1 MVHNDSEEDATVSWH
16 PALRPND
23 DQHQGPSSNPFSSS
37 AIHSPASTSISPEI
51 DAGPATTPD
60 QQSRSIYDTIEE
72 SPPDV
77 HSSLDNDPDDSSF
90 VGPQTAVLES
100 RPEADPNILQQP
112 DHAEGSIQ
120 NEPRAGQAS
129 AVESSNRAI
138 AESLDREDGRIS
150 GLRLSVG
157 EEKYQGVTQ
166 EERSELSSDD
176 DDERLDSMG
185 LISRSETQQ
194 ILSQMERS
202 SSFPALQTDSAPNN
216 VHDGGHLPKMKA
228 EVTMADSQADLDTN
242 NGIQKATQRAIQ
254 NSNQT
259 ASPEGKLNGATF
271 EGEEDLF
278 FAPLASTNQTLAEPS
293 NAEARFEEGLPLI
306 DSESKPSDELH
317 QELRPSQPFEDQIR
331 NFSLD
336 QSEASFFDHSTT
348 SAVENPPAAH
358 LDRKATSDVLKSL
371 NFVSDQ
377 GPGAPVQSPDQASSL
392 TSGQQHEDNQGQGK
406 LLNGNGDV
414 GASALWD
421 AMLDDDDFLAGDDDE
436 LLPDSTPQSS
446 AGSPSSFLGSLNDRT
461 SFQEP
466 DEVLSRYDS
475 PSHSGSGATSNS
487 QARQTPSGQTSNP
500 DARYQPSSTDIAHM
514 SPTTYG
520 NVGFSQPNLAPMTFG
535 QTSFQGQ
542 FQRPA
547 APPKAESFVD
557 QSKGGYKSPYDLP
570 MDLSQPRKRIQMHQ
584 PPPASRAPAPPPRSS
599 SSMTSDTAP
608 TSSNGPLLSPLS
620 PQNGTFERQARSPST
635 QHTAAPS
642 SNNRRISNEQP
653 TSLKTKA
660 SSSSFFEELPITAKP
675 RPPTAQGRYTPLHSG
690 PLPSQTFPASSSPP
704 QGQPPTQMPPP
715 PVPTK
720 QSTTDS
726 YSQYQLQ
733 RPERLDPYANVP
745 LQSSTA
751 PGVSSTR
758 YSPAPTSQTAPPPT
772 RYSPAPLGSQIAAP
786 PSAPS
791 RYSPAPPSS
800 NNVMQSQNRYA
811 SQPQQSPQLPPHS
824 ATVQNRR
831 PSQPIPSVANA
842 FPFQPRTSSPLA
854 YHNKKSNP
862 QVDVSYNISDSI
874 PTSPP
879 RRIPPPQHLSPQ
891 RESPPSS
898 AVPGPAQGFAPPR
911 RSQTQSPGR
920 RGPVSSLIATS
931 TDAMQRPASVHGPS
945 SPDASANAYQSFP
958 PVRSSI
964 RQRGLSQHLNFIS
977 PTDGSQHDELQRWRG
992 SPIFR
997 FGLGG
1002 SVLSSFPKHIPRY
1015 TAGSATPMIKPMA
1028 GEVKTRSA
1036 TGVLQIPEHI
1046 AKFPGPL
1053 RSKSKKKEVLAWL
1066 SDRIVAFESM
1076 SVPSFSPQ
1084 LPDPVKRH
1092 DEKILLW
1099 KIVRVIVEHDGIV
1112 DGSVEVQKA
1121 MNLVLAPEAATPED
1135 LHSTNTT
1142 TAADVATIYKP
1153 AGAVTHTEE
1162 VDPVAV
1168 DMVRKILLRGDR
1180 EKAVWTAVDNRLWAH
1195 AMLLSYTQDKSV
1207 WKQVAH
1213 EFVRQEVKLIGVNTE
1228 PLAALYEIFAGN
1240 VEESIDE
1247 LVPPSARAGLQMVS
1261 KVGGAGPTKSALDGL
1276 DKWRETL
1283 SLVLNNRSPE
1293 DQKALAALG
1302 QMLAS
1307 YGRIEASHICHLFAS
1322 SPMLPSVFGGAD
1334 DGQASIVLLG
1344 ADHRNHPGEFF
1355 RDEDTVLLTEVYEFA
1370 SSVLA
1375 SNSRS
1380 ALMPHLQAYKL
1391 QHVKSLAEA
1400 GFKTEAQAYCDAIGA
1415 SLRSTTKLS
1424 PYYHPQFLAE
1434 LDEVTRCLS
1443 QAPTEPSSWISK
1455 PNMGKVSD
1463 SMWNKFTTF
1472 VAGEESDAASTGS
1485 GRDAGHEFGPFA
1497 KVSGTPTVSRSG
1509 SISDLQGNYATA
1521 APPPIPNTIA
1531 GSRYAP
1537 NGQHSARSSSELT
1550 RGRPSLDS
1558 QRSPYL
1564 PQGTVQKSPYDPN
1577 AYLNQQSYM
1586 SSPIPPQS
1594 ASPYG
1599 PLGASPSVQPSR
1611 DIPPQTPYMP
1621 TEQPAEQS
1629 SLYPPHV
1636 SEPYVPTAPLKQP
1649 EPHIQAVSS
1658 TASASAPSLGMEPA
1672 QTSAFNNYA
1681 LAEAVLPAA
1690 PPQPSSNYAPPL
1702 QSYSSYEPPSTEYV
1716 PYQPDPSSDSE
1727 PENRKSKKQS
1737 LIDDT
1742 DDFPSTNSRA
1752 ANTDSM
1758 GPDDDAT
1765 ARRKANDKAAEAA
1778 FRAAA
1783 EADAAK
1789 DKNPATGTTNN
1800 ADKSL
1805 KAKSSWFGS
1814 LFSRKEADSLDSSSS
1829 NKGSGSGGGSSE
1841 GGGQKVIRAKLGE
1854 ESSFYYDKELKKW
1867 VNKKDPASMQQS
1879 AKATPPPPKGPIGRV
1894 VSETLGGT
1902 AAGPPRSGSAGSPPS
1917 IASSRLTSSNSPP
1930 NGVGAPPTAAPIT
1943 GSGRESA
1950 PPSITAPATSS
1961 GVGGLGGG
1969 PPPPAAP
1976 PMNRPASTA
1985 LSTASDIDDL
1995 LGGPPNAGARKPGG
2009 TLKGK
2014 KGRTGAG
2021 RYVDVMAK

>member
-1 MVHNDSEEDATVSWH
+1 MVHNDSEEDVTVSWH

-23 DQHQGPSSNPFSSS
+23 DQHQGPSSNPFASSP
-37 AIHSPASTSISPEI
+37 IHSPASPSISPEI
-51 DAGPATTPD
+51 DAGPATASD
-60 QQSRSIYDTIEE
+60 QPSRSVHDTREE
-72 SPPDV
+72 STADV
-77 HSSLDNDPDDSSF
+77 HSSLDTRPHDSSF
-90 VGPQTAVLES
+90 VGPQTAVLEFQ
-100 RPEADPNILQQP
+100 PEANPKTLQQP
-112 DHAEGSIQ
+112 DHVEGSIQ
-120 NEPRAGQAS
+120 NEPHGGQAS
-129 AVESSNRAI
+129 AVESSHRVV
-138 AESLDREDGRIS
+138 AESLDREDGHIS

-176 DDERLDSMG
+176 DDYERLDSMG
-185 LISRSETQQ
+185 GISRSETQQ
-194 ILSQMERS
+194 ILGQMKRS

-216 VHDGGHLPKMKA
+216 VPDGGHLPKTQA
-228 EVTMADSQADLDTN
+228 EVAIADSQAEIDAD
-242 NGIQKATQRAIQ
+242 NGIQKATQQAIP

-259 ASPEGKLNGATF
+259 VSPEGKLNGATF

-278 FAPLASTNQTLAEPS
+278 FAQLASNQTLAVPS

-306 DSESKPSDELH
+306 DSESTHDELH
-317 QELRPSQPFEDQIR
+317 QELRPSQPCEDQIR

-336 QSEASFFDHSTT
+336 QSEASFFDRSTT
-348 SAVENPPAAH
+348 STVENPPNPAAH
-358 LDRKATSDVLKSL
+358 LDRKATTDVLKSL

-377 GPGAPVQSPDQASSL
+377 GPGAEVQSPNQASSL
-392 TSGQQHEDNQGQGK
+392 ISGQQHKDNQVQEK
-406 LLNGNGDV
+406 LLNGNGDA

-421 AMLDDDDFLAGDDDE
+421 AVLDDDDFLAGDDDE
-436 LLPDSTPQSS
+436 LLPDSTAQSS
-446 AGSPSSFLGSLNDRT
+446 AGSPSSFLGSLNDGT

-475 PSHSGSGATSNS
+475 PSHGGSVATSNS
-487 QARQTPSGQTSNP
+487 QAHQTPSGQSSNP
-500 DARYQPSSTDIAHM
+500 YAPHQPPSTDIAHM

-520 NVGFSQPNLAPMTFG
+520 NVGFSRPDLAPMTFG
-535 QTSFQGQ
+535 QNSFQGQ
-542 FQRPA
+542 VQRPA

-570 MDLSQPRKRIQMHQ
+570 MELSQPRKRIQMHQ
-584 PPPASRAPAPPPRSS
+584 PPLASRAPAPPPRSS
-599 SSMTSDTAP
+599 SSMTSDRAP
-608 TSSNGPLLSPLS
+608 TSSNGPLQSPIS
-620 PQNGTFERQARSPST
+620 PQNGTFERQARPPSA
-635 QHTAAPS
+635 QNTAAPS
-642 SNNRRISNEQP
+642 SNNSRISNEQP
-653 TSLKTKA
+653 TSLKAKA
-660 SSSSFFEELPITAKP
+660 RSSSFFEELPITIRP
-675 RPPTAQGRYTPLHSG
+675 RPPTAQGRYTPLHTG
-690 PLPSQTFPASSSPP
+690 PLPPQSFSASPSPP
-704 QGQPPTQMPPP
+704 QAQPPTQMPPP

-720 QSTTDS
+720 HTTNDS

-772 RYSPAPLGSQIAAP
+772 RYSPAPLGSQIAPP

-791 RYSPAPPSS
+791 RYSPTPPSS
-800 NNVMQSQNRYA
+800 SNVMQSQNRYA

-824 ATVQNRR
+824 ATVQKRR
-831 PSQPIPSVANA
+831 PSQPIPTAANA

-854 YHNKKSNP
+854 YHNKKSNA
-862 QVDVSYNISDSI
+862 QVDVSYNVSDGI
-874 PTSPP
+874 PNSPP
-879 RRIPPPQHLSPQ
+879 TRVPPPQHLPPQ

-931 TDAMQRPASVHGPS
+931 IDTMQRPASVHGPS

-958 PVRSSI
+958 PTRSSI
-964 RQRGLSQHLNFIS
+964 RQRSFSQHLNFIS
-977 PTDGSQHDELQRWRG
+977 PTDGSQHDQLQRWRG

-1015 TAGSATPMIKPMA
+1015 TAGSATPMIKTMA

-1036 TGVLQIPEHI
+1036 TEVLQFPEHI

-1076 SVPSFSPQ
+1076 SLPSFSPQ

-1092 DEKILLW
+1092 EEKILLW
-1099 KIVRVIVEHDGIV
+1099 KIVRVIVEHDGII
-1112 DGSVEVQKA
+1112 DGNVEVQKA
-1121 MNLVLAPEAATPED
+1121 MNLVLSSESTTPGD
-1135 LHSTNTT
+1135 LHSTSTT

-1153 AGAVTHTEE
+1153 AGAVTHTEA

-1195 AMLLSYTQDKSV
+1195 AMLLSYTLDKSV

-1276 DKWRETL
+1276 DKWRDTL
-1283 SLVLNNRSPE
+1283 TLVLSNRSPE

-1307 YGRIEASHICHLFAS
+1307 YGRIEASHICHLFAN

-1344 ADHRNHPGEFF
+1344 ADHRNHPSEFF
-1355 RDEDTVLLTEVYEFA
+1355 RDEDSVLLTEVYEFA
-1370 SSVLA
+1370 SSILA

-1391 QHVKSLAEA
+1391 QRVKSLAEA

-1434 LDEVTRCLS
+1434 LDEVARCLS
-1443 QAPTEPSSWISK
+1443 QAPAEPSSWISK
-1455 PNMGKVSD
+1455 PTMGKVSD

-1485 GRDAGHEFGPFA
+1485 ARDAGHEFGPFA
-1497 KVSGTPTVSRSG
+1497 KVSGTPSVSRSG
-1509 SISDLQGNYATA
+1509 SVSDLHGNYATA
-1521 APPPIPNTIA
+1521 APPPISSTIA

-1537 NGQHSARSSSELT
+1537 NGHSARSSSELT

-1564 PQGTVQKSPYDPN
+1564 PQGTVQKSPDDPN
-1577 AYLNQQSYM
+1577 TYLNQQSYM
-1586 SSPIPPQS
+1586 PSPIPPQS
-1594 ASPYG
+1594 TSPYG
-1599 PLGASPSVQPSR
+1599 PLGAAPTVQPSQ
-1611 DIPPQTPYMP
+1611 DIPPRTLYMP
-1621 TEQPAEQS
+1621 TGQPAEQS
-1629 SLYPPHV
+1629 SPYPPHV
-1636 SEPYVPTAPLKQP
+1636 TEPYVPTAVPKQP
-1649 EPHIQAVSS
+1649 EPYIQAVSS
-1658 TASASAPSLGMEPA
+1658 TAAAPSLSMEPA

-1681 LAEAVLPAA
+1681 PPEAVLPAP
-1690 PPQPSSNYAPPL
+1690 PPQQSSSYAPPL

-1716 PYQPDPSSDSE
+1716 PYRPDPSSDSE

-1737 LIDDT
+1737 FINDT

-1758 GPDDDAT
+1758 GRDDDAS
-1765 ARRKANDKAAEAA
+1765 ARRKANDEAAEAA

-1789 DKNPATGTTNN
+1789 DNKPATTTN
-1800 ADKSL
+1800 ADKTL
-1805 KAKSSWFGS
+1805 KAKSSWFGG

-1829 NKGSGSGGGSSE
+1829 NRGSGSGGGSSE

-1879 AKATPPPPKGPIGRV
+1879 AKATPPPPKGPVGRV
-1894 VSETLGGT
+1894 VSETLGGI
-1902 AAGPPRSGSAGSPPS
+1902 AAGPPRSVSVASPPS
-1917 IASSRLTSSNSPP
+1917 IASSRPTSSNSPP
-1930 NGVGAPPTAAPIT
+1930 SWLGAPPTAAPIP
-1943 GSGRESA
+1943 GNGRESA
-1950 PPSITAPATSS
+1950 PPSTTAPATSS

-1976 PMNRPASTA
+1976 PTIRPASTA
-1985 LSTASDIDDL
+1985 LSTASDIDAL
-1995 LGGPPNAGARKPGG
+1995 LSGPPTAGARKPGG

>member
-1 MVHNDSEEDATVSWH
+1 MVHNDAEEDAPVSWH

-23 DQHQGPSSNPFSSS
+23 DQHQGPSSTPFSSS

-51 DAGPATTPD
+51 DAVPATTSD
-60 QQSRSIYDTIEE
+60 QQSRSVYDTIEE

-77 HSSLDNDPDDSSF
+77 HSSLENGPHDSNLL
-90 VGPQTAVLES
+90 GPQAAVQEF
-100 RPEADPNILQQP
+100 RPEADPDVLQQP
-112 DHAEGSIQ
+112 SHAEGSMQ
-120 NEPRAGQAS
+120 NELRAGQVS
-129 AVESSNRAI
+129 AGESSNGA
-138 AESLDREDGRIS
+138 AAQSLDREDGRTS
-150 GLRLSVG
+150 GLGLSVG

-176 DDERLDSMG
+176 DDERLDPMG
-185 LISRSETQQ
+185 VISRSETQQ
-194 ILSQMERS
+194 ILGQMERS
-202 SSFPALQTDSAPNN
+202 SSFPALQTDSTPSNA
-216 VHDGGHLPKMKA
+216 HDGGHLSKTQA
-228 EVTMADSQADLDTN
+228 EVAMADSEADLDTD
-242 NGIQKATQRAIQ
+242 NGIQKAIKQAIQ

-259 ASPEGKLNGATF
+259 TSPNDKLNGATF
-271 EGEEDLF
+271 EGQEDLF
-278 FAPLASTNQTLAEPS
+278 FAQLASTNQTLAEPS
-293 NAEARFEEGLPLI
+293 DAEARFEEGLPLI
-306 DSESKPSDELH
+306 DSESKPNDELH
-317 QELRPSQPFEDQIR
+317 QELRPSQPLKGRTR
-331 NFSLD
+331 NSSLD

-348 SAVENPPAAH
+348 STVESPSNPAAH
-358 LDRKATSDVLKSL
+358 LDRKATSDVFKSL

-377 GPGAPVQSPDQASSL
+377 GPDAPVRSPDQASSL
-392 TSGQQHEDNQGQGK
+392 ISGQQHEDNQVQEK
-406 LLNGNGDV
+406 LLNGNGDA

-421 AMLDDDDFLAGDDDE
+421 AVLDDDDFLAGDDDE

-446 AGSPSSFLGSLNDRT
+446 AGSPLSFLGSLNDGT

-466 DEVLSRYDS
+466 DEVLSKYDS
-475 PSHSGSGATSNS
+475 PSHNGSVATSNG

-500 DARYQPSSTDIAHM
+500 YAPHQPSSTDIAHM
-514 SPTTYG
+514 SPTTH
-520 NVGFSQPNLAPMTFG
+520 NVGSSRPNLAPMTFG
-535 QTSFQGQ
+535 QNSFQGQ
-542 FQRPA
+542 FQRPT

-599 SSMTSDTAP
+599 SSMTSDRAP
-608 TSSNGPLLSPLS
+608 TSSNGPLQSPFS
-620 PQNGTFERQARSPST
+620 PQNGTFETQARPPSA
-635 QHTAAPS
+635 QHPSAPS
-642 SNNRRISNEQP
+642 SNNRRMSSEQS
-653 TSLKTKA
+653 TSLKAKA
-660 SSSSFFEELPITAKP
+660 SGSSFFEELPITAKP
-675 RPPTAQGRYTPLHSG
+675 RPPTAQGRYTPVHTG
-690 PLPSQTFPASSSPP
+690 PLPPQTFSASPAVL
-704 QGQPPTQMPPP
+704 QAQPPTQIPPP

-720 QSTTDS
+720 QSTNDS

-751 PGVSSTR
+751 PGISSTR
-758 YSPAPTSQTAPPPT
+758 YSPAPISQTAPPPS
-772 RYSPAPLGSQIAAP
+772 RYSPAPLGSQIAP
-786 PSAPS
+786 PPPAPS
-791 RYSPAPPSS
+791 RYPPAPPSS

-824 ATVQNRR
+824 ATVQNRH
-831 PSQPIPSVANA
+831 PSQPIPSAANA
-842 FPFQPRTSSPLA
+842 LPFQPRTSSPLA
-854 YHNKKSNP
+854 YHNKKPDP
-862 QVDVSYNISDSI
+862 QVDASYDLSDGI
-874 PTSPP
+874 PASPP
-879 RRIPPPQHLSPQ
+879 MRVPPPQHLPPQ

-931 TDAMQRPASVHGPS
+931 IDTMQRPASVHSPS

-958 PVRSSI
+958 PARSSI

-1028 GEVKTRSA
+1028 GEVKIRSA
-1036 TGVLQIPEHI
+1036 TEILQVPDHI

-1066 SDRIVAFESM
+1066 SDRIIAFESM
-1076 SVPSFSPQ
+1076 SLTSFSPQ
-1084 LPDPVKRH
+1084 LPDPIKRH

-1112 DGSVEVQKA
+1112 DGNVEVQKA
-1121 MNLVLAPEAATPED
+1121 MNLVLSPESTTPEN

-1153 AGAVTHTEE
+1153 AGAVTHTET

-1180 EKAVWTAVDNRLWAH
+1180 EKAVWTAVDHRLWAH
-1195 AMLLSYTQDKSV
+1195 AMLLSYTLDKSV

-1261 KVGGAGPTKSALDGL
+1261 KVGGSGPAKSALDGL

-1283 SLVLNNRSPE
+1283 TLVLNNRSPE

-1302 QMLAS
+1302 QMLAG

-1344 ADHRNHPGEFF
+1344 ADHRNHPKEFF
-1355 RDEDTVLLTEVYEFA
+1355 RDEDAVLLTEVYEFA
-1370 SSVLA
+1370 SSILA

-1391 QHVKSLAEA
+1391 QHVKSLTEA

-1434 LDEVTRCLS
+1434 LDELTRCLS
-1443 QAPTEPSSWISK
+1443 QAPTELSSWISK
-1455 PNMGKVSD
+1455 PSMGKVSD

-1472 VAGEESDAASTGS
+1472 VAGDESDAASTGS

-1497 KVSGTPTVSRSG
+1497 KVSGTPTMSRSG
-1509 SISDLQGNYATA
+1509 SISDLHGNYATA

-1586 SSPIPPQS
+1586 PSPMPPQS
-1594 ASPYG
+1594 TSPYG

-1611 DIPPQTPYMP
+1611 DTPPQPLYMP

-1629 SLYPPHV
+1629 SPYPPHV
-1636 SEPYVPTAPLKQP
+1636 PEPYVPTAPPKQP
-1649 EPHIQAVSS
+1649 QPHIQAVSS
-1658 TASASAPSLGMEPA
+1658 TASAPSLSMEPA

-1690 PPQPSSNYAPPL
+1690 PPQPSSSYGPPL

-1737 LIDDT
+1737 SIDDT
-1742 DDFPSTNSRA
+1742 DEFPSTNSRA
-1752 ANTDSM
+1752 ANTISM
-1758 GPDDDAT
+1758 GPDNEAAA
-1765 ARRKANDKAAEAA
+1765 ARRKANDEAAEAA

-1789 DKNPATGTTNN
+1789 DNKPSTTTN
-1800 ADKSL
+1800 ADKTL

-1879 AKATPPPPKGPIGRV
+1879 AKATPPPPKGPVGRV
-1894 VSETLGGT
+1894 VSESLAGT
-1902 AAGPPRSGSAGSPPS
+1902 AAGPPRSGSAASPPS
-1917 IASSRLTSSNSPP
+1917 IASSRPTSSNSPP
-1930 NGVGAPPTAAPIT
+1930 SQVGTPPTAAPIT
-1943 GSGRESA
+1943 NDGRESA
-1950 PPSITAPATSS
+1950 PPSTTAPAMSS
-1961 GVGGLGGG
+1961 GVGELGGG
-1969 PPPPAAP
+1969 APPPAAP
-1976 PMNRPASTA
+1976 PTNRPASTA

-1995 LGGPPNAGARKPGG
+1995 LGGPPSAGARKPGG